1 LADVTDA
8 SYGSFATLKYQN
20 PTTASLTAQYML
32 RTIIVDNIY
41 IQCHCPGMKTEAKRL
56 RQTALDDG
64 STPQSDAV
72 VLSVRLGALLA
83 TELDEFFHEW
93 RITHR
98 LFNVLRILY
107 VRDPE
112 RKGLSRGFI
121 EQRLIHRMPDVTRL
135 IDRLEAAGLVARH
148 RPKDDQRTVLTTLTD
163 KGWDLVE
170 QSHAP
175 LLKLNRSQLP
185 HFSKAELTQFIALVQ
200 KALHRPAQ

>member
-1 LADVTDA
+1 
-8 SYGSFATLKYQN
+8 
-20 PTTASLTAQYML
+20 ML
-32 RTIIVDNIY
+32 ST
-41 IQCHCPGMKTEAKRL
+41 MKTEVKRR

-72 VLSVRLGALLA
+72 VLTVRLGQLLA
-83 TELDEFFHEW
+83 AEVDEFFREW
-93 RITHR
+93 RITYR
-98 LFNVLRILY
+98 LFNILRILY

-121 EQRLIHRMPDVTRL
+121 EHRLMHRMPDVTRL

-175 LLKLNRSQLP
+175 LLKLNRSQFP
-185 HFSKAELTQFIALVQ
+185 HFSKTELTQFIALLQ
-200 KALHRPAQ
+200 KALDRPI

>member
-1 LADVTDA
+1 
-8 SYGSFATLKYQN
+8 
-20 PTTASLTAQYML
+20 
-32 RTIIVDNIY
+32 
-41 IQCHCPGMKTEAKRL
+41 MKTEAKRHH
-56 RQTALDDG
+56 QTALDDG

-148 RPKDDQRTVLTTLTD
+148 RPKDDQRTVLTTLTE

-170 QSHAP
+170 QSHAS

-200 KALHRPAQ
+200 KALNRPAQ

>member
-98 LFNVLRILY
+98 LFNVLRI
-107 VRDPE
+107 
-112 RKGLSRGFI
+112 

>member
-1 LADVTDA
+1 
-8 SYGSFATLKYQN
+8 
-20 PTTASLTAQYML
+20 
-32 RTIIVDNIY
+32 
-41 IQCHCPGMKTEAKRL
+41 MKTEVKKR

-64 STPQSDAV
+64 SAPQSDAV
-72 VLSVRLGALLA
+72 VLTVRLGDMLG
-83 TELDEFFHEW
+83 TEVDEFFRELG
-93 RITHR
+93 ITYR

-121 EQRLIHRMPDVTRL
+121 EQRLMHRMPDVTRL
-135 IDRLEAAGLVARH
+135 IDRLEAAGLVTRH

-163 KGWDLVE
+163 KGWGLVE

-185 HFSKAELTQFIALVQ
+185 HFSNAELTQFTALLQ
-200 KALHRPAQ
+200 KALDRPAQ